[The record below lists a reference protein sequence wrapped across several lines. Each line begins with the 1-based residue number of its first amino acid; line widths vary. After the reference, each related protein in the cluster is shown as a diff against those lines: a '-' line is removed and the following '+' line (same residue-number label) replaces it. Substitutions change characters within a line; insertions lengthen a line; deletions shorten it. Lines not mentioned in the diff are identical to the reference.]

1 MSELIAIVGGS
12 GEGKSTSIETLD
24 PQKTYIINVA
34 GKPLPFKGWKGNY
47 IKDNPK
53 DKSGNYIDSTNST
66 EISHVLTYI
75 DTQRPEINVIVI
87 DDAQYCMA
95 TEAMNRALEKGYDKW
110 TEMAKHLWDII
121 NTARTLHRDIKV
133 VFCFHDEVVSEN
145 YAPKRK
151 IKTLGAMID
160 KTITLEGLFTVVL
173 FTHVSTD
180 PKTKVNLYQF
190 CTQTQGGT
198 TAKSPKGMFDL
209 LIPND
214 LAYVCQKIDEYYS

>member
-12 GEGKSTSIETLD
+12 GEGKSTSIETLN
-24 PQKTYIINVA
+24 PNETYIINVA
-34 GKPLPFKGWKGNY
+34 GKPLPFKGWKTKY
-47 IKDNPK
+47 VKDNPT
-53 DKSGNYIDSTNST
+53 DKNGNYVDSTSSA
-66 EISHVLTYI
+66 EICNILTYI
-75 DTQRPEINVIVI
+75 DKKRTEIKVIVI

-110 TEMAKHLWDII
+110 TEMAKHMWDIV
-121 NTARTLHRDIKV
+121 NTARTSQRDIKV
-133 VFCFHDEVVSEN
+133 IFCFHDEVVNEN
-145 YAPKRK
+145 YVPKRK

-173 FTHVSTD
+173 FTHVSLD
-180 PKTKVNLYQF
+180 PKTKVNTYQF

-209 LIPND
+209 FIPND
-214 LAYVCQKIDEYYS
+214 LAYVCKQIDEYYS